1 MKTIYL
7 IRAYDGKCKIG
18 ITKNIDKRIR
28 QLQTGNP
35 EILTIQSQ
43 YLSEIASKIESVLH
57 RMYRH
62 KKISGEWF
70 SLDIDDEVNF
80 IDNCRKIEENLTILK
95 HSENPYLS

>member
-1 MKTIYL
+1 MKIIYL
-7 IRAYDGKCKIG
+7 IRAYDGKYKIG
-18 ITKNIDKRIR
+18 ITKNIYKRVQ

-43 YLSEIASKIESVLH
+43 YQSEMASKIESVLH

-62 KKISGEWF
+62 KKIKGEWF
-70 SLDIDDEVNF
+70 LMDIDDEVNF

-95 HSENPYLS
+95 QSENPYLS